1 MPIGTVVKVSRHAA
15 ERRPGAREFVL
26 LAFRAPKAAK
36 LNQNSRSRALRY
48 LQHVS
53 FTIWRSVSGGYIT
66 VFTLFRLWLLRRRP
80 R

>member
-53 FTIWRSVSGGYIT
+53 FTI
-66 VFTLFRLWLLRRRP
+66 
-80 R
+80 